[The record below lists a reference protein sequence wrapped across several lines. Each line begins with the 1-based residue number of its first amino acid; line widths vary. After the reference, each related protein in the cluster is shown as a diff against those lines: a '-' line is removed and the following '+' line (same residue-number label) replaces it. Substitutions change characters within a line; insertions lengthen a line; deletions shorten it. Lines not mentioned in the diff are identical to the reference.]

1 MIFITRHKDI
11 CTGYSRSETSFGGT
25 ENLYPVSYVFFRDS
39 LRKGVSDRF
48 EPQHTYKKIQ
58 THIYINIRFIHVYKK
73 QTKQQQQQK
82 KKNLQNTAVLN
93 MYFLMNN

>member
-11 CTGYSRSETSFGGT
+11 CTGYSRNETSFGGT
-25 ENLYPVSYVFFRDS
+25 ENLYPVSYVFSRGS

-58 THIYINIRFIHVYKK
+58 THIYINICFIHIYKK
-73 QTKQQQQQK
+73 TNQKAATTKK
-82 KKNLQNTAVLN
+82 EKPTKHSCIEYVFS
-93 MYFLMNN
+93 YE